1 MRQLASPTTTR
12 IAGTLDLYLSDLFSA
27 TRHHPHFDGILL
39 TVRCRN
45 DTEQLIR
52 AFRLHFG
59 PTPATSHGK
68 MLFEARI
75 EDVQVIF
82 QRAVQHRLRVL
93 NGPRQEILSSLIF
106 GAVDNTGDDAEWET
120 GRRTVR
126 EILKEIVD
134 VV

>member
-1 MRQLASPTTTR
+1 MQQLASPTTTR
-12 IAGTLDLYLSDLFSA
+12 IAGALDLYLSDLFSA

-45 DTEQLIR
+45 DAEQLIR
-52 AFRLHFG
+52 AFRLLFG
-59 PTPATSHGK
+59 PTPATPHGR

-75 EDVQVIF
+75 EDVQAIF

-93 NGPRQEILSSLIF
+93 DGPRQEILSSLIF
-106 GAVDNTGDDAEWET
+106 GAVDNNGENAEWET

-126 EILKEIVD
+126 EILKEVVD
-134 VV
+134 DV